1 MKTALKASI
10 FSIVLALGLAIGSWS
25 LIAFTAG
32 PANPTEQSFLQFVY
46 LDTMLIRHFG
56 QDHPMFPP
64 KFKICPYLRC
74 RSYAW
79 IGHKPGGTLYA
90 RNRVKIDTT
99 RPVSLYRSLPGRK

>member
-1 MKTALKASI
+1 MKTALKAFI

-64 KFKICPYLRC
+64 KVQDLPLLKMQITCLDWAQTGWHTICE
-74 RSYAW
+74 
-79 IGHKPGGTLYA
+79 K
-90 RNRVKIDTT
+90 
-99 RPVSLYRSLPGRK
+99 